1 MIAPT
6 VMHIRDGEPLPRDLR
21 VPPPPRPELPLR
33 SRTEGIVQAILAWLD
48 GQL

>member
-6 VMHIRDGEPLPRDLR
+6 VMRIRDGEPLPRDLR
-21 VPPPPRPELPLR
+21 APPPPPPELSPR
-33 SRTEGIVQAILAWLD
+33 SRTEGIVQAILTWLD